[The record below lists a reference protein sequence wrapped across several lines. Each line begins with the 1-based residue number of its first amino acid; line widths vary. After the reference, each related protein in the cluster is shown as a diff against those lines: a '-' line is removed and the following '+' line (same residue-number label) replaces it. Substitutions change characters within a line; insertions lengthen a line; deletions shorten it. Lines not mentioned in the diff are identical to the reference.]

1 MMTHTR
7 ILVVDDE
14 PNILDMVATV
24 LEFHGFAV
32 VTACT
37 AAEARAVALATRP
50 DLVVLDVMLPDGDGF
65 DVCRALRR
73 SLPHVGVVFL
83 TAKDAHSARVAGLT
97 YGGDDYVTKPFNTD
111 ELVARVRAVLRR
123 TRPEGPREPAE
134 SVLRFADVELDER
147 ACTVRRAGQPVPL
160 SRTEFDLLRYLMLN
174 SGRVLS
180 RPQIIDGVWSE
191 GYTGGSNIVDTYVG
205 YLRRKLGA
213 FGPDLIRTQRG
224 FGYALREA
232 DPR

>member
-1 MMTHTR
+1 MLQAK

-24 LEFHGFAV
+24 LEFHGFDV
-32 VTACT
+32 RTAAT
-37 AAEARAVALATRP
+37 AAEAHTAAHAFGP

-73 SLPHVGVVFL
+73 SRPDLGIVFL
-83 TAKDAHSARVAGLT
+83 TAKDAHSERVAGLT

-123 TRPEGPREPAE
+123 TRPGPRPEQTE
-134 SVLRFADVELDER
+134 GLLRFADVELDER
-147 ACTVRRAGQPVPL
+147 ACVVRRAGHPVPL

-180 RPQIIDGVWSE
+180 RPQIIDEVWSE
-191 GYTGGSNIVDTYVG
+191 GYSGGSNIVDTYVG

-213 FGPDLIRTQRG
+213 HGPNLIQTQRG
-224 FGYALREA
+224 FGYALREGES
-232 DPR
+232 R